1 MILSVRKWVQRF
13 KFLVTFVILTY
24 LMYLLLAVITEW
36 IQPMD
41 RYREPGGRAVKV
53 FHPGDPATHPDGM
66 IDRLRMFYWYG
77 Q

>member
-13 KFLVTFVILTY
+13 KFLITFIVLTY
-24 LMYLLLAVITEW
+24 LMYLLLAVISEW
-36 IQPMD
+36 IQPAD
-41 RYREPGGRAVKV
+41 RYKEPGGRAVKV
-53 FHPGDPATHPDGM
+53 FQPGRLAEEPDGM